1 MRQLP
6 IDLDELVE
14 CMQQHFDEA
23 GHYLDKQT
31 GEIELVD
38 ESFVR
43 QIEDG
48 EEDEGAE
55 FDGPDW
61 EKELLPI
68 AQAVAVGDERYVP
81 LPEPDPHEH
90 YQRMVRF
97 AAGVEDPH
105 ARQRLEDALDGRGA
119 FGRFRRVLSD
129 HPELRDQWH
138 ARQIAAMRER
148 ALECLAEL
156 GIEAVRKPKG
166 G

>member
-23 GHYLDKQT
+23 GPYLDKQT

-68 AQAVAVGDERYVP
+68 AQAVAAIRWARCGPAGLTALRIRRAGTWSQTRSP
-81 LPEPDPHEH
+81 IPAARLP
-90 YQRMVRF
+90 
-97 AAGVEDPH
+97 AI
-105 ARQRLEDALDGRGA
+105 ALR
-119 FGRFRRVLSD
+119 S
-129 HPELRDQWH
+129 
-138 ARQIAAMRER
+138 
-148 ALECLAEL
+148 
-156 GIEAVRKPKG
+156 
-166 G
+166 